1 MGTIFIGLNFA
12 NGIVTPIKN
21 LASAA
26 EKVSGGNL
34 KQIAEA
40 NNNVQ
45 FVGPVSSNLNNSFEK
60 IGKHESIVGAL
71 LVAEIGEVL
80 APIETSQ
87 AYMIIK
93 LESREKFDEVDWE
106 VKKDLLKKTLLSQR
120 ENEFIGNWIKAMK
133 DEAEIVDNRKFFF

>member
-1 MGTIFIGLNFA
+1 M
-12 NGIVTPIKN
+12 
-21 LASAA
+21 
-26 EKVSGGNL
+26 
-34 KQIAEA
+34 
-40 NNNVQ
+40 
-45 FVGPVSSNLNNSFEK
+45 GPVSSNLNNSFQK
-60 IGKHESIVGAL
+60 IGKHESIIGAL
-71 LVAEIGEVL
+71 LVAEVGQVL
-80 APIETSQ
+80 TPIETSQ